1 MNLSINTIVKLKIT
15 GYKAFKKTEKKTAG
29 CKLQARYSRDEGGLS
44 QFEIKVFDI
53 SEVAAKAFK
62 GKNIQLEKCSV
73 FRPDQEYA
81 PSYWNS
87 LSQPVEIREN
97 ISKPVINTIITGT
110 VEAIEPFNGE
120 KMSGYSLYFIDNT
133 DDAETIYTIKI
144 INLDETV
151 AKSYL
156 NKDVKIEQC
165 KPLSKISYITEE
177 KPTPLNHKTISQK
190 D

>member
-1 MNLSINTIVKLKIT
+1 MNLSVNTIVKLKVT
-15 GYKAFKKTEKKTAG
+15 GFKPFKKTEKKPAG
-29 CKLQARYSRDEGGLS
+29 CKLQTRFSREEGGLT
-44 QFEIKVFDI
+44 QFEIKVFEI
-53 SEVAAKAFK
+53 SETQAKALK
-62 GKNIQLEKCSV
+62 GKTIQLENCSV

-97 ISKPVINTIITGT
+97 ISKPIINTIVTGT

-133 DDAETIYTIKI
+133 DDAEIIYNVKI
-144 INLDETV
+144 ANLDASI

-156 NKDVKIEQC
+156 NKDIKIEQC
-165 KPLSKISYITEE
+165 KPLSKTAFISEE
-177 KPTPLNHKTISQK
+177 KPTLLHNKPAQK

>member
-1 MNLSINTIVKLKIT
+1 MNLSINTIVKLKVT
-15 GYKAFKKTEKKTAG
+15 GYKAFKKTEKKPAG
-29 CKLQARYSRDEGGLS
+29 CKLQARYSREEGGLS

-53 SEVAAKAFK
+53 SEVAAKSFK
-62 GKNIQLEKCSV
+62 NKTIQLENCSV

-87 LSQPVEIREN
+87 LSQPTEIRES

-110 VEAIEPFNGE
+110 VEAIEPFSGE
-120 KMSGYSLYFIDNT
+120 KMSGFSLYFVDNT
-133 DDAETIYTIKI
+133 NDAETIYNVKI
-144 INLDETV
+144 QNLDEAV

-177 KPTPLNHKTISQK
+177 KPTPISHKIISQK